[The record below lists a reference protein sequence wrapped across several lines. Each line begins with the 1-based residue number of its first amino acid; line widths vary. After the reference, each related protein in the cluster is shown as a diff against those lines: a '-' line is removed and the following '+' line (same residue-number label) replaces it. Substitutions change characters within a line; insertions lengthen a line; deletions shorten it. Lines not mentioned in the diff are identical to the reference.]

1 MSVIG
6 GKADISDA
14 RPLMTHS
21 GHPHKQADSPRVDE
35 NTHPK
40 SKRNQRLLGCVVAIS
55 FGITCW
61 RRLGLTEMSPVKGRL

>member
-1 MSVIG
+1 MSVIR

-35 NTHPK
+35 IRIP
-40 SKRNQRLLGCVVAIS
+40 SQSAIT
-55 FGITCW
+55 GYW
-61 RRLGLTEMSPVKGRL
+61 AV